1 MPKLASFIVF
11 CFGTLLVIHLACITK
26 TQKQMKTIKNTN
38 SKKIFTALFL
48 ILIVFNIG
56 MATNIL
62 SGNNTTT
69 EEKSR
74 KGKEKKEKEKEPAK
88 VNGFNMSDIA
98 GTVQALQENPE
109 IAKFEFRVKNKWI
122 KGGHNRSQIQGF
134 YGGGQEDVSRK
145 KPFVY
150 DNSEPP
156 ILLGNNEG
164 ANPVEYILHGLA
176 GCMTTTMVLHAA
188 ANGIELK
195 SVESSLEGD
204 LDVQGFLGLNPEVR
218 NGYQQI
224 RVTFTIEGNLTEQEK
239 QKLETFVQ
247 MSPVFDIVTNKVPV
261 QVSLQY

>member
-1 MPKLASFIVF
+1 MIVSLMMILTVMNSGMAANLLNGNGLNEKSPKNE
-11 CFGTLLVIHLACITK
+11 K
-26 TQKQMKTIKNTN
+26 EEKKK
-38 SKKIFTALFL
+38 KKI
-48 ILIVFNIG
+48 
-56 MATNIL
+56 
-62 SGNNTTT
+62 
-69 EEKSR
+69 
-74 KGKEKKEKEKEPAK
+74 KENEPVK
-88 VNGFNMSDIA
+88 VNGFLMNDIM

-145 KPFVY
+145 KPFTF

-164 ANPVEYILHGLA
+164 ANPVEFILHGLA

-188 ANGIELK
+188 ANGIELE

-224 RVTFTIEGNLTEQEK
+224 RVTFKVEGDLTDQEK
-239 QKLETFVQ
+239 QKLESFVR

-261 QVSLQY
+261 QVNLKF